1 MNSHEEKT
9 GRVPLEKREKPP
21 CLLYFSMP
29 NSSKNIVCIAAVVPR
44 KRCRA
49 NIKSLLLKLVPDVV
63 NSPLA
68 QIVSPET
75 VRVTP
80 ANSFW
85 ALLINSR

>member
-1 MNSHEEKT
+1 MRKNHDGFLSKK
-9 GRVPLEKREKPP
+9 GRNPS

-29 NSSKNIVCIAAVVPR
+29 NSSKNIVCMAAVVPR